1 MNTYKIPISELF
13 FSEIGTIE
21 PIYIEVPEVDN
32 LEATVTTGQTIEVT
46 GIKIEDAVCFYT
58 QDQKIEISFNC
69 ARCLTPVTKK
79 ILLRNLEKHY
89 YVKTPEDVE
98 DDLVE
103 LIDKKKFEIN
113 LQPFLEEL
121 VILSVPTVL
130 LCADDC
136 HGSISLDSQNLND
149 TALTKQ
155 SPFSNLKDLLK

>member
-1 MNTYKIPISELF
+1 VLF
-13 FSEIGTIE
+13 RS
-21 PIYIEVPEVDN
+21 
-32 LEATVTTGQTIEVT
+32 
-46 GIKIEDAVCFYT
+46 
-58 QDQKIEISFNC
+58 
-69 ARCLTPVTKK
+69 
-79 ILLRNLEKHY
+79 
-89 YVKTPEDVE
+89 E